1 MAELRDIP
9 HVRVNGQIVPV
20 KEHKKFKAKGCYTML
35 RHSGDE
41 RIFKGQNGTI
51 THATSKVVRSFSHK
65 AGFGKLM

>member
-1 MAELRDIP
+1 MAELREIP
-9 HVRVNGQIVPV
+9 HITLSGKVVEV
-20 KEHKKFKAKGCYTML
+20 KNHKKFKSKGCYTML

-51 THATSKVVRSFSHK
+51 THSTSKVVRSFAHK